1 MSTNGDSAARAGR
14 SDAGGGNGRLKG
26 LAFKAGH
33 ADLENSSTAWLDKI
47 VPTVA
52 APCMPPATKPTE
64 PSVAESGVP
73 PSEARQTTRMRPT
86 PIKRAPPRAPAGT
99 AMHEARHRHRSH
111 ATPYRASRLAD
122 NALLAAVWIFV
133 AAAGWRFSSDHLSV
147 WIEAIWPSAP
157 VAEQQQASRPSQ
169 QVAQASERA
178 PERVEERVQEPAR
191 PAASEPQPA
200 IRADAAPTENRNAV
214 VSASA
219 GAELAPTQPMPAP
232 ASDVRA
238 EPVPA
243 ASAGAELAPTQP
255 MPAPATDVRA
265 EAVPAAHEAAPPAPS
280 QAASPEATR
289 LLARARL
296 LLELGD
302 IVTARVALERA
313 TESGSPIAAFA
324 LAETYDPAVL
334 SAWGAV
340 GTRSDSAKARQLY
353 ATAAAGGVEAARD
366 RLDVSRQPIGGEA
379 RQ

>member
-52 APCMPPATKPTE
+52 APCMPTATKPTE

-191 PAASEPQPA
+191 C
-200 IRADAAPTENRNAV
+200 AP
-214 VSASA
+214 
-219 GAELAPTQPMPAP
+219 
-232 ASDVRA
+232 
-238 EPVPA
+238 
-243 ASAGAELAPTQP
+243 
-255 MPAPATDVRA
+255 
-265 EAVPAAHEAAPPAPS
+265 
-280 QAASPEATR
+280 
-289 LLARARL
+289 
-296 LLELGD
+296 
-302 IVTARVALERA
+302 
-313 TESGSPIAAFA
+313 
-324 LAETYDPAVL
+324 
-334 SAWGAV
+334 
-340 GTRSDSAKARQLY
+340 
-353 ATAAAGGVEAARD
+353 
-366 RLDVSRQPIGGEA
+366 
-379 RQ
+379 

>member
-178 PERVEERVQEPAR
+178 SERVEERVQEPAR

-232 ASDVRA
+232 A
-238 EPVPA
+238 
-243 ASAGAELAPTQP
+243 
-255 MPAPATDVRA
+255 TDVRA

-280 QAASPEATR
+280 QAASPEAAR